1 MASDA
6 YPAGTLPAQQRSGE
20 RPRPPQP
27 PRRPTTQ
34 ASTTTVFQSRT
45 QDHPATRDHI
55 ARRSTEGKTSREINR
70 CLSRYV
76 ARDLYRLVEK
86 RDDRA

>member
-1 MASDA
+1 MPIPRALSPPNRGRGNDRDRLNPHGDRQLKRA
-6 YPAGTLPAQQRSGE
+6 LP
-20 RPRPPQP
+20 
-27 PRRPTTQ
+27 
-34 ASTTTVFQSRT
+34 TVFQSRT